1 MISQLEVGFMRHITH
16 EKMKSHVVQGNAK
29 LKISDQRKKPSSQKF
44 EFVPVVT
51 EPFSKQLHLFL
62 SVYSDLCG
70 CVLAPG
76 DATSTTTGRDVQWQ
90 MSLEEA
96 I

>member
-1 MISQLEVGFMRHITH
+1 MRHITH
-16 EKMKSHVVQGNAK
+16 EKMKSHIVQGNAK
-29 LKISDQRKKPSSQKF
+29 LKSPDQQKKPSSQKF
-44 EFVPVVT
+44 VFVPVVT
-51 EPFSKQLHLFL
+51 EAFSKQLRLFL

-76 DATSTTTGRDVQWQ
+76 EATSTTAGSDVQWQ